1 MKLAL
6 ALVLALALPPA
17 LAAALPG
24 RITAEYQLVNRGITI
39 GRVSESFVRKG
50 DTYDISSV
58 SRSEGVLKVLYDE
71 QITLSSTGRIVQ
83 EGLRPM
89 QFEERRTREPKRDV
103 NANFDWERGVMSS
116 RFRGE
121 VSQHALPPAT
131 QDRISMMYQ
140 FMHLKPR
147 AGNLVMSMSNG
158 RKVEVYTYRIVD
170 DVRLATPMGEMDT
183 VHIERV
189 TTVPRES
196 KVEVWLAKQHHNF
209 PVRVVFDDPK
219 GLRLE
224 QNIVALQAR

>member
-1 MKLAL
+1 MNRLIALLAF
-6 ALVLALALPPA
+6 VLASG
-17 LAAALPG
+17 AAHAMPSE
-24 RITAEYQLVNRGITI
+24 IKAEYQLTNNGITI
-39 GRVSESFVRKG
+39 GRVHETFVRKG
-50 DTYDISSV
+50 DTYAISSV

-71 QITLSSTGRIVQ
+71 QITLQSAGKVNPA
-83 EGLRPM
+83 GLQPLT
-89 QFEERRTREPKRDV
+89 FEEKRTKESKRDV
-103 NANFDWERGVMSS
+103 SATFDWSRGVMQS
-116 RFRGE
+116 RFKGE
-121 VSQHALPPAT
+121 TSMHTLPPET

-158 RKVEVYTYRIVD
+158 RKVEAYTYRIVD
-170 DVRLATPMGEMDT
+170 DVRLSTPMGEMDT

-189 TTVPRES
+189 TTLPRES